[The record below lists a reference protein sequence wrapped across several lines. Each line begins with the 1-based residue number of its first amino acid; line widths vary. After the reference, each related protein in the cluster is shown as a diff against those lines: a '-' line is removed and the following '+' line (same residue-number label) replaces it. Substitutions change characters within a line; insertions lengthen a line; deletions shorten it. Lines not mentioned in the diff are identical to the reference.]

1 MKHLIINLAF
11 LSVMA
16 FNIPNVFAENEKLS
30 SKEAMN
36 VMDQFLEAFND
47 RDIEAWSKTLNYP
60 HVRFASG
67 QVKVWENHQAFVS
80 ETNLQPLIESGWNHS
95 RWLRREVVLSSPLK
109 VHISP
114 LFERYDKNNQ
124 AISAYDSLYIVTKK
138 DDQWG
143 IQARSSLAP

>member
-16 FNIPNVFAENEKLS
+16 FNIPNVFAEHENLS

-67 QVKVWENHQAFVS
+67 QVKVWENRQAFVS
-80 ETNLQPLIESGWNHS
+80 ETNLQPLIESRWNHS

-109 VHISP
+109 VHIST

>member
-11 LSVMA
+11 LGVMA
-16 FNIPNVFAENEKLS
+16 FNIPNVFAENENLS

-67 QVKVWENHQAFVS
+67 QVKVWENRQAFVS

-109 VHISP
+109 VHISTS
-114 LFERYDKNNQ
+114 FERYDKDNQ
-124 AISAYDSLYIVTKK
+124 AISAYESLYIITRK
-138 DDQWG
+138 DNQWG

>member
-1 MKHLIINLAF
+1 
-11 LSVMA
+11 MA
-16 FNIPNVFAENEKLS
+16 FNIPNVFAENENLS

-67 QVKVWENHQAFVS
+67 QVKVWENRQAFVS

-109 VHISP
+109 VHISTS
-114 LFERYDKNNQ
+114 FERYDKDNQ
-124 AISAYDSLYIVTKK
+124 AISAYESLYIITRK
-138 DDQWG
+138 DNQWG

>member
-16 FNIPNVFAENEKLS
+16 FNIPNVFAENENLS

-67 QVKVWENHQAFVS
+67 QVKVWENRQAFVS

-109 VHISP
+109 VHISTS
-114 LFERYDKNNQ
+114 FERYDKDNQ
-124 AISAYDSLYIVTKK
+124 AISAYDSLYIITKK
-138 DDQWG
+138 DNQWG

>member
-1 MKHLIINLAF
+1 MKHTMMLA
-11 LSVMA
+11 LLVVMA
-16 FNIPNVFAENEKLS
+16 IDVKVVMADDLS
-30 SKEAMN
+30 NSSREALS
-36 VMDQFLEAFND
+36 VMDQFLEAFNE

-67 QVKVWENHQAFVS
+67 QVKVWENRQAFVS

-109 VHISP
+109 VHISTS
-114 LFERYDKNNQ
+114 FERYDKDNR
-124 AISAYDSLYIVTKK
+124 AISAYNSLYIITKK
-138 DDQWG
+138 GNQWG

>member
-16 FNIPNVFAENEKLS
+16 FNIPNVLAEDDNLS

-36 VMDQFLEAFND
+36 VMDQFLEACND

-67 QVKVWENHQAFVS
+67 QVKVWEIV
-80 ETNLQPLIESGWNHS
+80 
-95 RWLRREVVLSSPLK
+95 RLSSPKPIYNL
-109 VHISP
+109 
-114 LFERYDKNNQ
+114 
-124 AISAYDSLYIVTKK
+124 
-138 DDQWG
+138 
-143 IQARSSLAP
+143 

>member
-11 LSVMA
+11 LSIVA
-16 FNIPNVFAENEKLS
+16 FNTPNVLAEDDSLS

-36 VMDQFLEAFND
+36 VMDKFLEAFNEQ
-47 RDIEAWSKTLNYP
+47 DIEAWSKTLNYP

-67 QVKVWENHQAFVS
+67 QVKIWENRQAFVS
-80 ETNLQPLIESGWNHS
+80 EANLQALINSGWDHS

-109 VHISP
+109 VHISTS
-114 LFERYDKNNQ
+114 FERYDKNNQ
-124 AISAYDSLYIVTKK
+124 AISTYDSLNIVTKK

>member
-16 FNIPNVFAENEKLS
+16 FNIPNVFAENENLS

-67 QVKVWENHQAFVS
+67 QVKVWENRQAFVS

-109 VHISP
+109 VHISTS
-114 LFERYDKNNQ
+114 FERYDKDNQ
-124 AISAYDSLYIVTKK
+124 AISAYESLYIITRK
-138 DDQWG
+138 DNQWG

>member
-16 FNIPNVFAENEKLS
+16 FNIPNVFAENENLS

-67 QVKVWENHQAFVS
+67 QVKVWENRQAFVS

-109 VHISP
+109 IHISTS
-114 LFERYDKNNQ
+114 FERYDKDNQ
-124 AISAYDSLYIVTKK
+124 AISAYESLYIITKK
-138 DDQWG
+138 DNQWG

>member
-1 MKHLIINLAF
+1 MLALF
-11 LSVMA
+11 FVMTVDVIVVITDSLSHSSQEA
-16 FNIPNVFAENEKLS
+16 LS
-30 SKEAMN
+30 A
-36 VMDQFLEAFND
+36 MDQFQEAFND
-47 RDIEAWSKTLNYP
+47 RDIEAWSKTLNFP

-67 QVKVWENHQAFVS
+67 QVKVWENRQAFVS

-109 VHISP
+109 VHIST

>member
-16 FNIPNVFAENEKLS
+16 FNTPNVFAEDDNLS

-67 QVKVWENHQAFVS
+67 QVKIWENRQAFIS

-109 VHISP
+109 VHISTS
-114 LFERYDKNNQ
+114 FERYDKDNQ
-124 AISAYDSLYIVTKK
+124 AISAYESLYIITRK
-138 DDQWG
+138 DNQWG

>member
-1 MKHLIINLAF
+1 MKHTIMLA
-11 LSVMA
+11 LLAVMA
-16 FNIPNVFAENEKLS
+16 IDVKVVMADDLS
-30 SKEAMN
+30 HSSREALS
-36 VMDQFLEAFND
+36 VMDQFLEAFNE

-67 QVKVWENHQAFVS
+67 QVKVWGNRHAFVS

-109 VHISP
+109 VHISTS
-114 LFERYDKNNQ
+114 FERYDKDNQ
-124 AISAYDSLYIVTKK
+124 AISAYESLYIITRK
-138 DDQWG
+138 DNQWG

>member
-1 MKHLIINLAF
+1 MKHTIMLA
-11 LSVMA
+11 LLAVMA
-16 FNIPNVFAENEKLS
+16 IDVKVVMADDLSHS
-30 SKEAMN
+30 SKEALI
-36 VMDQFLEAFND
+36 VMDQFLEAFNE

-67 QVKVWENHQAFVS
+67 QVKVWENRKAFVS

-109 VHISP
+109 VHISTS
-114 LFERYDKNNQ
+114 FERYDKDNQ
-124 AISAYDSLYIVTKK
+124 AISAYESLYIITKK
-138 DDQWG
+138 DNRWG

>member
-1 MKHLIINLAF
+1 MKHTIMLA
-11 LSVMA
+11 LLVVMA
-16 FNIPNVFAENEKLS
+16 IDVKVVMADDLSHS
-30 SKEAMN
+30 SKEALI
-36 VMDQFLEAFND
+36 VMDQFLEAFNE
-47 RDIEAWSKTLNYP
+47 RDIKAWSKTLNYP

-67 QVKVWENHQAFVS
+67 QVKVWENRQAFVS

-109 VHISP
+109 VHIST

-138 DDQWG
+138 DDQCG

>member
-1 MKHLIINLAF
+1 MKHLIILTF
-11 LSVMA
+11 LSLTA
-16 FNIPNVFAENEKLS
+16 FNAPNVFAEDSNHS
-30 SKEAMN
+30 SEEALN

-67 QVKVWENHQAFVS
+67 QVKVWENRQAFVS

-95 RWLRREVVLSSPLK
+95 RWLRREVVLSSLLK
-109 VHISP
+109 VHLSTS
-114 LFERYDKNNQ
+114 FERCDKYNQ
-124 AISAYDSLYIVTKK
+124 AISAYESLYIITKQ
-138 DDQWG
+138 DNQWG

>member
-16 FNIPNVFAENEKLS
+16 FNIPNVFAENENLS

-67 QVKVWENHQAFVS
+67 QVKVWENRQAFVS
-80 ETNLQPLIESGWNHS
+80 ETNLEPLIESGWNHS
-95 RWLRREVVLSSPLK
+95 RWLRREVVLSSPSK
-109 VHISP
+109 VHISTS
-114 LFERYDKNNQ
+114 FERYNKDNQ
-124 AISAYDSLYIVTKK
+124 AISAYESLYIITKR
-138 DDQWG
+138 DNQWG

>member
-16 FNIPNVFAENEKLS
+16 FNIPNVFAENENLS

-67 QVKVWENHQAFVS
+67 QVKVWENRQAFIS
-80 ETNLQPLIESGWNHS
+80 ETNLQPLIKSGWNHS
-95 RWLRREVVLSSPLK
+95 RWLRREVVLSSPVK
-109 VHISP
+109 VHISTS
-114 LFERYDKNNQ
+114 FERYDKDNQ
-124 AISAYDSLYIVTKK
+124 AISAYESLYIITRK
-138 DDQWG
+138 DNQWG

>member
-1 MKHLIINLAF
+1 MKHAIILAF
-11 LSVMA
+11 LSLMA
-16 FNIPNVFAENEKLS
+16 FNAPNVFAEDSNHS
-30 SKEAMN
+30 SEEALN

-67 QVKVWENHQAFVS
+67 QVKVWKNRQAFAS
-80 ETNLQPLIESGWNHS
+80 EANLKPLIDSGWDHS
-95 RWLRREVVLSSPLK
+95 RWLRREVVLSSQQK
-109 VHISP
+109 VHISTS
-114 LFERYDKNNQ
+114 FERYDKNNQ
-124 AISAYDSLYIVTKK
+124 AISTYDSLYIVTKK

>member
-16 FNIPNVFAENEKLS
+16 FNIPNVFAENENLS

-67 QVKVWENHQAFVS
+67 QVKIWENRQAFVS

-109 VHISP
+109 VHIST

-124 AISAYDSLYIVTKK
+124 AISAYDSLYIVTKN

>member
-16 FNIPNVFAENEKLS
+16 FNIPNVFAENENLS

-67 QVKVWENHQAFVS
+67 QVKVWENRQAFVS
-80 ETNLQPLIESGWNHS
+80 ETNLQPLIESGSVSYTH
-95 RWLRREVVLSSPLK
+95 LTLP
-109 VHISP
+109 
-114 LFERYDKNNQ
+114 
-124 AISAYDSLYIVTKK
+124 TK
-138 DDQWG
+138 
-143 IQARSSLAP
+143 A

>member
-16 FNIPNVFAENEKLS
+16 FNIPNVFAENENLS

-67 QVKVWENHQAFVS
+67 QVKVWENRQAFVS

-109 VHISP
+109 LHNSTS
-114 LFERYDKNNQ
+114 FERYDKDNQ
-124 AISAYDSLYIVTKK
+124 AISAYESLYIITRK
-138 DDQWG
+138 DNQWG

>member
-1 MKHLIINLAF
+1 MKHTIMLALFVVMAIDVKVVMADDLSHSSQEALII
-11 LSVMA
+11 
-16 FNIPNVFAENEKLS
+16 
-30 SKEAMN
+30 
-36 VMDQFLEAFND
+36 MDQFLEAFNE

-67 QVKVWENHQAFVS
+67 QVKVWENRQAFVS

-109 VHISP
+109 VHISTS
-114 LFERYDKNNQ
+114 FERYDKDNQ
-124 AISAYDSLYIVTKK
+124 AISAYESLYIITKK
-138 DDQWG
+138 DNQWG

>member
-1 MKHLIINLAF
+1 MKHTIMLALLI
-11 LSVMA
+11 VMA
-16 FNIPNVFAENEKLS
+16 IDVKVVMADDLSHS
-30 SKEAMN
+30 SKEALI
-36 VMDQFLEAFND
+36 VMDQFLEAFNE

-67 QVKVWENHQAFVS
+67 QVKVWENRQAFVS

-109 VHISP
+109 VHIST